1 MSGKLTSIKQSKIEE
16 MKLIEMS
23 PYVHKDRLWRH
34 ETLNE
39 SRCTYLKHLKF
50 KVEILTCIIKIPKVS
65 ISMGGGGLFNI
76 TIRVT
81 KLVKY

>member
-1 MSGKLTSIKQSKIEE
+1 MSQ
-16 MKLIEMS
+16 
-23 PYVHKDRLWRH
+23 YVHKDRLWRH

-39 SRCTYLKHLKF
+39 SRCTHKHLKF
-50 KVEILTCIIKIPKVS
+50 TVEILTCIIKIPKVS

-76 TIRVT
+76 TIRVK